1 MKSNWLGEAVREDVL
16 SSLAGRAARDPQF
29 LGQMR
34 RDPETTLGRC
44 GYDLTEEELEV
55 LKNVQRQTAGMSDQE
70 LTRALAVGLRGRTNN
85 PPSRPA
91 APGPRGG
98 GLLDQARQ
106 EVPHVGDKVAAHSPR
121 LRTWP

>member
-1 MKSNWLGEAVREDVL
+1 MREDVL

-34 RDPETTLGRC
+34 RDPETTLGRY

-55 LKNVQRQTAGMSDQE
+55 LKNVQRY
-70 LTRALAVGLRGRTNN
+70 N

-106 EVPHVGDKVAAHSPR
+106 EVPHVGDKVAVHSPR

>member
-1 MKSNWLGEAVREDVL
+1 MPEDVL
-16 SSLAGRAARDPQF
+16 RSLAGRAARDPQF

-34 RDPETTLGRC
+34 RDPETTLGRY

-55 LKNVQRQTAGMSDQE
+55 LKKVQRQTAGMSDQE

-98 GLLDQARQ
+98 GPAR
-106 EVPHVGDKVAAHSPR
+106 PGSLGGPARR
-121 LRTWP
+121 L

>member
-1 MKSNWLGEAVREDVL
+1 MREDVL

-34 RDPETTLGRC
+34 RDPETTLGRY

-85 PPSRPA
+85 PPSWPA

-121 LRTWP
+121 LRTWS

>member
-1 MKSNWLGEAVREDVL
+1 VREDVL

-34 RDPETTLGRC
+34 RDPETTLGRY

-55 LKNVQRQTAGMSDQE
+55 LKKVQRQTAGMSDQE
-70 LTRALAVGLRGRTNN
+70 LTRALAVGLRGGPITL
-85 PPSRPA
+85 P
-91 APGPRGG
+91 PGPPLPVHAGG

-106 EVPHVGDKVAAHSPR
+106 EVPHLGDKVAAHSPR